1 MHFLTLLLA
10 VVSLT
15 VTHTGA
21 LAAAMTAHV
30 SATPA
35 RIQATA
41 KVVRPLVVRFRSRKK
56 TEVEPELHPVFT
68 EVRDYQQL
76 KVPTF
81 LRRNKVIAS

>member
-15 VTHTGA
+15 VAHTA
-21 LAAAMTAHV
+21 AFVAAMKAHV
-30 SATPA
+30 SAMPA

-41 KVVRPLVVRFRSRKK
+41 KVVRPLVVRFRSPKK
-56 TEVEPELHPVFT
+56 TAGELKLHPVFT
-68 EVRDYQQL
+68 EVRDYRQL